1 MTSDRQSKLLDK
13 TSWQILK
20 ILQENARIPFKELG
34 KQVGLSSPAVAERVR
49 RLEETGIITRYRAE
63 LDLEKLGLP
72 ILAFI
77 HINPA
82 GHSCEEVR
90 SLLHKLS
97 EIQSCYRITGSD
109 RYLAKVS
116 VTSVNHL
123 EQLVDRFIPYSTVTT
138 SIVLSTPISGRII
151 DGDIIERSY
160 PPEVR
165 QHR

>member
-1 MTSDRQSKLLDK
+1 MKSDRESKILDG
-13 TSWQILK
+13 TSWRILK

-34 KQVGLSSPAVAERVR
+34 KQVGLSSPAVTERVR
-49 RLEETGIITRYRAE
+49 RLEDAGIITSYRAE

-72 ILAFI
+72 IIALVTIKSF
-77 HINPA
+77 

-97 EIQSCYRITGSD
+97 EVQSCYRVTGSD
-109 RYLAKVS
+109 HYLAKVA
-116 VTSVNHL
+116 VTSVSHL

-151 DGDIIERSY
+151 DDNIF
-160 PPEVR
+160 PEVVEN
-165 QHR
+165 